1 MAWKDYRNEH
11 ERKRRAN
18 RTPEQI
24 EKDRIANKIKSRR
37 YYERHR
43 EELLEKARN
52 DPKRKE
58 QQRALATVY
67 RKKYLRPAN
76 YDEKL
81 ASQNNLCFLCG
92 KPFDLTIPKLKP
104 HYDHNHKTGQW
115 RDFLHMKCNTAL
127 GLLEDDPALCR
138 KAEEYL
144 LRHKETPCPL
154 DTKKSETTS

>member
-1 MAWKDYRNEH
+1 MAWKDYRNEY

-24 EKDRIANKIKSRR
+24 EQDRAKRRIITRR
-37 YYERHR
+37 YYRRHR
-43 EELLEKARN
+43 EKILEKQKTEAY
-52 DPKRKE
+52 KAKA
-58 QQRALATVY
+58 RALATVY

-92 KPFDLTIPKLKP
+92 KPFDLTVPKLKP

-144 LRHKETPCPL
+144 LRHKETPCPTA
-154 DTKKSETTS
+154 TK